1 VDIKKTEESRLTLI
15 EKFENQ
21 LNILSKYP
29 FLSLFLIGIGAILIR
44 LVFFQNELIFSGD
57 NLSYFKYA
65 IDISLTGESPFAM
78 YIQNNGWPLFVS
90 VFFNVLNSD
99 NVLDYMN
106 LQSILSII
114 ISVITIIP
122 LYFLAK
128 KFTNSSFALLTTI
141 LFIFEP
147 RIIAN
152 SLIGVTDP
160 LFILLI
166 VTSLALI
173 VQKNK
178 FIIYGACITIG
189 LACVVR
195 SEGLFLI
202 PALFIMFLIKNK
214 ITKINIAQCIIFI
227 IIIYLILLPFSMQR
241 IESTGNDFLVGRIID
256 SSSLFLEQT
265 DGDQNQIFSKIGES
279 FYIFGGFLGRLMIP
293 YLGIF
298 VPLGIIL
305 FLKGKNIQKSL
316 LIIPGFFMIL
326 PSLYA
331 YTVPAL
337 DSRYLFP
344 ILPILCIFG
353 TFACMKFIE
362 NRKYKKIIITTII
375 IIVIV
380 SSSLFLNY
388 KDINIE
394 KEKEFIELANIV
406 NNNTDIIL
414 FINSPIFTYLDVAS
428 LLELKEFP
436 VISSD
441 YDKNSTRSISL
452 DFNVVDFFP
461 NMKKLGITHI
471 VIDEEIDNSMI
482 IKEIFK
488 NYEENKNLKKIFDSQ
503 ENGFNYKIK
512 IFEIN
517 YN

>member
-1 VDIKKTEESRLTLI
+1 MEPDIVSKVKEI
-15 EKFENQ
+15 ENYF
-21 LNILSKYP
+21 NILTKYP
-29 FLSLFLIGIGAILIR
+29 FLSLLIIGIGAITIR
-44 LVFFQNELIFSGD
+44 LIFFQNELILSSD
-57 NLSYFKYA
+57 SLSYFKYA
-65 IDISLTGESPFAM
+65 IDISLTGESPFAI

-152 SLIGVTDP
+152 SLIGVSDP

-189 LACVVR
+189 LACIVR

-202 PALFIMFLIKNK
+202 PVLCIMFLIKNK
-214 ITKINIAQCIIFI
+214 ITKINIIQCIIFI

-241 IESTGNDFLVGRIID
+241 IESTGDDFLVSRIIV
-256 SSSLFLEQT
+256 SSSNFSEQT
-265 DGDQNQIFSKIGES
+265 QNDPNLIFSKIVNS
-279 FYIFGGFLGRLMIP
+279 IYLFIGFLGKLMIP
-293 YLGIF
+293 YLIIF

-305 FLKGKNIQKSL
+305 FLKEKNIQKSL
-316 LIIPGFFMIL
+316 LIIPVFFMIL

-337 DSRYLFP
+337 DGRYLFP

-353 TFACMKFIE
+353 TFAFMKYFEKI
-362 NRKYKKIIITTII
+362 KYKKSFSVILIIIIIT
-375 IIVIV
+375 
-380 SSSLFLNY
+380 SSSLFLIY
-388 KDINIE
+388 KNTDIE
-394 KEKEFIELANIV
+394 KEEEFLELANIV
-406 NNNTDIIL
+406 NQKTDTIL
-414 FINSPIFTYLDVAS
+414 YINLNPVLSYLDQAE
-428 LLELKEFP
+428 LLKLEKFP
-436 VISSD
+436 ILSSY
-441 YDKNSTRSISL
+441 YDKNSRIKIVEYSNIES
-452 DFNVVDFFP
+452 FFI
-461 NMKKLGITHI
+461 NMEKKKITHV
-471 VIDEEIDNSMI
+471 VIDEQMNNPKIIIQIFDNYD
-482 IKEIFK
+482 K
-488 NYEENKNLKKIFDSQ
+488 YEKIEKIFDSV
-503 ENGFNYKIK
+503 ENGFNYNIK
-512 IFEIN
+512 IFEIK
-517 YN
+517 YK